1 MHSRYLAY
9 ACLALAMLL
18 VGSTVVVS
26 KLLAHVLDPFLTT
39 ALRLALALPCFL
51 VLLRLS
57 GQRWPRLTRRD
68 GYLLLAQAA
77 AGSVGYTVL
86 LIVGLRYTSAAD
98 AGVIL
103 GALPLVAAA
112 LSILL
117 LGERPSRRLLAAL
130 ALASAGLATITL
142 QPGGARGAWLG
153 NLLVLLAVSCE
164 ALFILLNKA
173 LRTAMTPLALS
184 TALSTLGL
192 LLSLPLALP
201 ALSELATLSLPAL
214 LALLYY
220 ALLPTVAGFLLWYT
234 GASRVSASEASLFTT
249 LLPVSALLLAVTL
262 LDEELTTRQL
272 LGLGGVLLGLL
283 GVLLP
288 ERRRAEP
295 G

>member
-173 LRTAMTPLALS
+173 LRTAMTPLAL
-184 TALSTLGL
+184 
-192 LLSLPLALP
+192 PALP
-201 ALSELATLSLPAL
+201 ELATLSLPAL

>member
-1 MHSRYLAY
+1 MSSRHLAQS
-9 ACLALAMLL
+9 CLALAMLL

-26 KLLAHVLDPFLTT
+26 KLLAHALDPFLAT

-51 VLLRLS
+51 ILLRLS
-57 GQRWPRLTRRD
+57 GQRWPRLGARD
-68 GYLLLAQAA
+68 GCLLLAQAA

-103 GALPLVAAA
+103 GALPLVAAS

-130 ALASAGLATITL
+130 ALASAGVAAITL
-142 QPGGARGAWLG
+142 EPGGPRGAWLG
-153 NLLVLLAVSCE
+153 NLLVLLAVGCE

-173 LRTAMTPLALS
+173 LRTAVPALPLS
-184 TALSTLGL
+184 TAMSALGL

-201 ALSELATLSLPAL
+201 ALPSLATVPLSAL
-214 LALLYY
+214 LAVLYY
-220 ALLPTVAGFLLWYT
+220 ALLPTVAGFLLWYA
-234 GASRVSASEASLFTT
+234 GASRVSASEASLFTA
-249 LLPVSALLLAVTL
+249 LLPVSALLAAALAGETVSV
-262 LDEELTTRQL
+262 RQL
-272 LGLGGVLLGLL
+272 CGLGCVLLALL
-283 GVLLP
+283 AVLLP
-288 ERRRAEP
+288 NGRRRGP